1 MLPHNIKSRVFDTV
15 SKMPIRYVTPVPYS
29 AASGLVAEVYDL
41 VADEFFI
48 NGAITTHSVRP
59 PLLAGMWCGGREL
72 VMVDGHFSR
81 DVKEGL
87 GVSFAQTNGCTYCED
102 MMISVVYGA
111 GDQKFAR
118 DIRDGKQ
125 HDIDDGGVRALHNWV
140 RNYRSPGS
148 DILRNPPFDAEQAP
162 EMLGVAFMFNYLN
175 RYVKVFFDGTPIN
188 PLFGSQ
194 SLKTGMFKTFGNELK
209 ATVTKHLDYGR
220 AAALL
225 PPAELPADIA
235 WAESD
240 EQIAQPIARWAA
252 AIEQAAVPDIPA
264 PVREVVGNAISQWY
278 GGYMGLSRSWVEPYL
293 AGLSEAD
300 AAAARIALLT
310 ALAPTQ
316 ISDDVIDDYRQFHQG
331 DAALVSL
338 VSWAAFTATR
348 RVTAWLADAAEC
360 IPYRDVYMRRAA

>member
-1 MLPHNIKSRVFDTV
+1 MLPHSVKSRVFDSV

-29 AASGLVAEVYDL
+29 EATGLVADVYEL

-72 VMVDGHFSR
+72 VMVHGHYAR

-102 MMISVVYGA
+102 MLVSVVYA

-118 DIRDGKQ
+118 DIRDGNQ
-125 HDIDDGGVRALHNWV
+125 QDIDDAEVRALHRWAQ
-140 RNYRSPGS
+140 NYRSIDS
-148 DILRNPPFDAEQAP
+148 DILRHPPFNAQQAP
-162 EMLGVAFMFNYLN
+162 EMIGVAFMFNYLN
-175 RYVKVFFDGTPIN
+175 RYVKVFFDGTPLN

-194 SLKTGMFKTFGNELK
+194 SIKTGMFKTFGNELR
-209 ATVTKHLDYGR
+209 ASVTKHLEYGR
-220 AAALL
+220 MAALL
-225 PPAELPADIA
+225 PPAELPPDMG

-240 EQIAQPIARWAA
+240 DHIAEPIARWAA
-252 AIEQAAVPDIPA
+252 AIERAAVPDIPER
-264 PVREVVGNAISQWY
+264 VREVVGNAISQWR
-278 GGYMGLSRSWVEPYL
+278 GEQMGLSRSWVEPYL
-293 AGLSEAD
+293 VGLAEND
-300 AAAARIALLT
+300 YAAAKIGLLT

-316 ISDDVIDDYRQFHQG
+316 ISDDIIDDYRQYYEG

-338 VSWAAFTATR
+338 VSWSAFTATR
-348 RVTAWLADAAEC
+348 RIAAWIADAADC
-360 IPYRDVYMRRAA
+360 IPYKDTHMELAA